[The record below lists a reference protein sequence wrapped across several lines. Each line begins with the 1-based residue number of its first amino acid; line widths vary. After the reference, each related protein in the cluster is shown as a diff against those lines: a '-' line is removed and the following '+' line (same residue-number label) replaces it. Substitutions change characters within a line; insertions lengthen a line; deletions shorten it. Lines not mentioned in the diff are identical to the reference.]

1 MVSTNPLG
9 GGRAEVTF
17 RMPALPGVTGLSVS
31 GDFNGWS
38 ATAAPLARQA
48 DGSWTVTLVLE
59 AGRSYRYRYCDSEG
73 RWHNDW
79 QADAYVPNNFGSED
93 SVVIVPAPEEDP
105 TLQRETAAKEPR
117 AKKPAVKKPAVK
129 KTAVK
134 KPAAMKPAA
143 SKPAA
148 KKPPSR
154 RPAAKKP
161 SARTARGGRG

>member
-93 SVVIVPAPEEDP
+93 SVVIVPAGEPDP
-105 TLQRETAAKEPR
+105 TLQGGNAAKEPR
-117 AKKPAVKKPAVK
+117 AKKPAAEKPAVK
-129 KTAVK
+129 EPAAK
-134 KPAAMKPAA
+134 KPAAERPAA
-143 SKPAA
+143 KKPAA
-148 KKPPSR
+148 KKP
-154 RPAAKKP
+154 AAREP
-161 SARTARGGRG
+161 SARRARGGRG